1 MKRIGIDAR
10 FWGEAGP
17 GRYAACLVREL
28 EKIDKENQYFIF
40 LTSKGFKDYTP
51 SNKNFTKVLADYRWY
66 SLSEQL
72 QYPKLLYRFKL
83 DLLHFAQFNM
93 PLLYLKPFTV
103 TIHDMILHDY
113 PIKKGGWKNKIFYPI
128 KRFGYLLNFWW
139 VVKMSRAI
147 VVPSEDA
154 RNDLISRLKVPANK
168 ITVTYEG
175 FDNQLLINNYELQIK
190 DKITKEKY
198 SIEKP
203 YLLFVGSM
211 YPHKNLEMLVEAF
224 AKLNSKMNLVLVG
237 KESFFS
243 QRLRQKV
250 EKLGLKNIVLFPGL
264 KAKEGYVPDED
275 LPYFYKNAAAF
286 VFPSL
291 KEGFGIPPL
300 EAMAFSI
307 PVAASNLSCV
317 PEICGE
323 AALYFDPKN
332 PSDIANKIEEILTN
346 EKLRKELIA
355 KGKINLKRFSW
366 EQMAKKTHQVFSKI
380 LKT

>member
-28 EKIDKENQYFIF
+28 EKIDTKNKYFIF
-40 LTSKGFKDYTP
+40 LTSRGFKDYTP

-66 SLSEQL
+66 SLAEQFK
-72 QYPKLLYRFKL
+72 YPKLLYKYKL

-113 PIKKGGWKNKIFYPI
+113 PIKKGGFKNKFLYPV
-128 KRFGYLLNFWW
+128 KRLGYLAIFWW
-139 VVKMSRAI
+139 AAKASKAI
-147 VVPSEDA
+147 VVPSKDA
-154 RNDLISRLKVPANK
+154 KTDLTSRLRVPADR

-175 FDNQLLINNYELQIK
+175 FDNSLK
-190 DKITKEKY
+190 SKILGPDFKVLEKY
-198 SIEKP
+198 NIKSP
-203 YLLFVGSM
+203 YILFVGSM
-211 YPHKNLEMLVEAF
+211 YPHKNLERLVEAF

-250 EKLGLKNIVLFPGL
+250 EKLGLNNLVLFPGL
-264 KAKEGYVPDED
+264 KAKDGYVPDED
-275 LPYFYKNAAAF
+275 LPHFYKNAAAF

-307 PVAASNLSCV
+307 PIAASNLSCV
-317 PEICGE
+317 PEICGD

-355 KGKINLKRFSW
+355 KGKTNLKRFSW
-366 EQMAKKTHQVFSKI
+366 TDMAKKTLSVFESIFMKFS
-380 LKT
+380 